1 MAGGVRRRLPLGN
14 KPTQSGSGV
23 APVAAATATVAAAAA
38 SSSSSSSSSASS
50 SSSSVRANVAQMF
63 STAGV
68 KVGESDPGLKVE
80 PTLVLMLSL
89 CFIAFVIVLH
99 IGGRVFRG

>member
-1 MAGGVRRRLPLGN
+1 
-14 KPTQSGSGV
+14 
-23 APVAAATATVAAAAA
+23 
-38 SSSSSSSSSASS
+38 
-50 SSSSVRANVAQMF
+50 MF

-68 KVGESDPGLKVE
+68 KVGDTDPGLKVE